1 MLLGGPITGG
11 SVRNLTRPLSLF
23 LLFGACAAA
32 PAAAQPSLTG
42 IVYIDRNGNGSREAG
57 EPGLAGVSVSDQDQV
72 VSTSAGGSFR
82 IDHSLGSGV
91 LFVSVP
97 TGFRAVGPFWR
108 VADSASAVKG
118 FAFPLAPVPPA
129 EEFIFIHA
137 SDTHISPASLA
148 RTQRLRAMVDSVN
161 PAFVLI
167 TGDLVRDALRVS
179 EAEATGY
186 YGLFM
191 GEKEKFSAPV
201 WTVPGNH
208 EVFGIERHL
217 SLISPEHPLY
227 GRRMYRHYL
236 GPDYYSFTYGG
247 VHFVGLN
254 TIDVDDLW
262 YYGHVDSAQAAWLRR
277 DLEKVPANVP
287 VVTFNHIPF
296 FTAVETINGY
306 MDTPPAPTAITV
318 RGKTSFRHSVSN
330 AGDIIAMMKGHPFD
344 LALGGHMHVR
354 EMLQYEGTPI
364 RFFQS
369 AAVVGPSDGA
379 GINFR
384 SGIVVYRV
392 KNGRVDDGTFLPL

>member
-1 MLLGGPITGG
+1 MTYRRIAVLIFPLITAGMGRAGP
-11 SVRNLTRPLSLF
+11 PPF
-23 LLFGACAAA
+23 
-32 PAAAQPSLTG
+32 QPSLTG
-42 IVYIDRNGNGSREAG
+42 IVFVDRNANGSRDAG
-57 EPGLAGVSVSDQDQV
+57 EPGLAGVAVSDQDQV
-72 VSTSAGGSFR
+72 VATAADGGFR
-82 IDHSLGSGV
+82 IAHSLGSGV

-97 TGFRAVGPFWR
+97 SGYRAVGQFWR
-108 VADSASAVKG
+108 VADSAAAAKG
-118 FAFPLAPVPPA
+118 FAFPLAPVSPA
-129 EEFIFIHA
+129 ADFIFIHA

-148 RTQRLRAMVDSVN
+148 RTRRLRAMVDSVK

-179 EAEATGY
+179 ESEATGY
-186 YGLFM
+186 YDLFT
-191 GEKEKFSAPV
+191 GEKDKFPVPV

-208 EVFGIERHL
+208 EIFGIERHL
-217 SLISPEHPLY
+217 SLVSPSHPLY
-227 GRRMYRHYL
+227 GRGMYRRYL
-236 GPDYYSFTYGG
+236 GPDYYSFNYGG

-262 YYGHVDSAQAAWLRR
+262 YYGHVDSTQTEWLRR
-277 DLEKVPANVP
+277 DLDQVPASVP

-318 RGKTSFRHSVSN
+318 AGKTSFRHSVSN
-330 AGDIIAMMKGHPFD
+330 AGEIIALLTGRPFD

-354 EMLQYEGTPI
+354 ETLRYEGTPI

-379 GINFR
+379 GLNFT

-392 KNGRVDDGTFLPL
+392 KNGQVDDGTFLPL

>member
-1 MLLGGPITGG
+1 M
-11 SVRNLTRPLSLF
+11 RNSTRPLPLF
-23 LLFGACAAA
+23 LVLGACASTV
-32 PAAAQPSLTG
+32 PAVAQPNLTG
-42 IVYIDRNGNGSREAG
+42 IVYVDRNGNGSREAG
-57 EPGLAGVSVSDQDQV
+57 EPGLAGVPVSDQDQV
-72 VSTSAGGSFR
+72 VSTSADGSFR
-82 IDHSLGSGV
+82 IDHAVGSGV

-97 TGFRAVGPFWR
+97 TGFRSVGPFWR
-108 VADSASAVKG
+108 VADSAAAVKG
-118 FAFPLAPVPPA
+118 FTFPLVPALPA

-137 SDTHISPASLA
+137 SDTHISPVSLA
-148 RTQRLRAMVDSVN
+148 RTQRLRAMVDSVK

-186 YGLFM
+186 YKLFT
-191 GEKEKFSAPV
+191 GEKEKFSVPV

-208 EVFGIERHL
+208 ENFGIERHL
-217 SLISPEHPLY
+217 SLISPDHPLY
-227 GRRMYRHYL
+227 GRRMYHHYL

-247 VHFVGLN
+247 VHFIGLN

-262 YYGHVDSAQAAWLRR
+262 YYGHVDSTQVAWLRR
-277 DLEKVPANVP
+277 DLEKVPATVP

-330 AGDIIAMMKGHPFD
+330 AGEIIAMMKGHPFD

-354 EMLQYEGTPI
+354 EMLRYEGTPI

-369 AAVVGPSDGA
+369 AAVVGESLGS
-379 GINFR
+379 GITFK

-392 KNGRVDDGTFLPL
+392 KNGRIDDGTFLPL

>member
-1 MLLGGPITGG
+1 MDRHRRLI
-11 SVRNLTRPLSLF
+11 RSLPF
-23 LLFGACAAA
+23 VLLFAAGPLVR
-32 PAAAQPSLTG
+32 PAATQPSLTG
-42 IVYIDRNGNGSREAG
+42 IVYLDRNGNGARDVG
-57 EPGLAGVSVSDQDQV
+57 ERGLAGVSVSDQDQV
-72 VSTSAGGSFR
+72 VSTAADGSFR
-82 IDHSLGSGV
+82 IAHTLGSGV

-97 TGFRAVGPFWR
+97 DGYRSVGPFWR
-108 VADSASAVKG
+108 AADSAAAERG
-118 FAFPLAPVPPA
+118 FAFPLAPDSAQA
-129 EEFIFIHA
+129 EFTFIHA
-137 SDTHISPASLA
+137 SDTHISPANLP
-148 RTQRLRAMVDSVN
+148 RTQRLRALVDSLQ

-167 TGDLVRDALRVS
+167 TGDLVRDALRVT

-186 YGLFM
+186 YDLFTS
-191 GEKEKFSAPV
+191 ERERFTTPV

-208 EVFGIERHL
+208 EIFGIERHL
-217 SLISPEHPLY
+217 SLISPEHPRY
-227 GRRMYRHYL
+227 GRGMYHHYL

-262 YYGHVDSAQAAWLRR
+262 YYGHVDSTQVAWLRR
-277 DLEKVPANVP
+277 DLEKVPAGVP

-306 MDTPPAPTAITV
+306 MDTPPAPSAITV

-330 AGDIIAMMKGHPFD
+330 AAEVIALMKGRPYD

-354 EMLQYEGTPI
+354 EMLRYEGTPI

-379 GINFR
+379 GLNFT
-384 SGIVVYRV
+384 SGVVIYRV
-392 KNGRVDDGTFLPL
+392 KNGRIDDGRFVPLL